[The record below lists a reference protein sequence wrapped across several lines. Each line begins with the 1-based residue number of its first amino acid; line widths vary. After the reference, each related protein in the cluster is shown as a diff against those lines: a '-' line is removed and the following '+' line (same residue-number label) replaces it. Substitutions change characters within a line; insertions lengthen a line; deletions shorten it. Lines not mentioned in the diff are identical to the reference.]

1 MEPSTVR
8 HTWRG
13 AARQDGLSPGGMRQG
28 RGLTAPGGLGK
39 GRLNKP
45 GGNAM
50 LKTITGVL
58 AALAA
63 LTVSAAAQ
71 NYPTRPVTM
80 VIPFAAGGP
89 TDVLGRVV
97 GARMSEILGQQVVIE
112 NVTGAGGQTGSKRVA
127 DSAPDGYNFLIGTV
141 GTHAQAQ
148 TLYKKPLY
156 NSQTDF
162 TPVGLIAQVPIAL
175 IARKDL
181 PVKDFK
187 EFVTYAKENQSKMQ
201 FGSAGAGSATHL
213 GCVLLNYMIGVNI
226 THVPYRGTGPAMQDL
241 IGGRIDYIC
250 EVVTTIKSQLDGGTI
265 KGLAMLDSKR
275 SKALPD
281 LPTAEEQ
288 GTKDLIAY
296 TWNAIFLPKGAPDAV
311 VKKLNGAML
320 EAMHSPAVKDKLG
333 ALGAEIVS
341 DDRATPAALAKLVK
355 DETEKWAKPI
365 KASGVTVE

>member
-1 MEPSTVR
+1 MNRKVIAIASLV
-8 HTWRG
+8 
-13 AARQDGLSPGGMRQG
+13 
-28 RGLTAPGGLGK
+28 
-39 GRLNKP
+39 
-45 GGNAM
+45 
-50 LKTITGVL
+50 VV
-58 AALAA
+58 ALAGA
-63 LTVSAAAQ
+63 AAAQ
-71 NYPTRPVTM
+71 SYPTRPITM

-97 GARMSEILGQQVVIE
+97 AAKMGESLGQQVVVE

-127 DSAPDGYNFLIGTV
+127 DAAPDGYNFVVGTV

-162 TPVGLIAQVPIAL
+162 APIGLIAQVPIVL

-187 EFVTYAKENQSKMQ
+187 EFVTYAKANQAKMQ

-213 GCVLLNYMIGVNI
+213 GCVLLNYIIGVNI

-241 IGGRIDYIC
+241 AAGRIDYLC
-250 EVVTTIKSQLDGGTI
+250 EIVTTAKPQIDGGTV
-265 KGLAMLDSKR
+265 KGIAMLDTKR
-275 SKALPD
+275 SPALPN

-288 GTKDLIAY
+288 GTKDIVAY
-296 TWNAIFLPKGAPDAV
+296 TWNALFAPKNTPEPI
-311 VKKLNGAML
+311 VKKLNGAMI
-320 EAMHSPAVKDKLG
+320 EAMHAPAVKDRLSS
-333 ALGAEIVS
+333 LGAEIVS
-341 DDRATPAALAKLVK
+341 DDKATPAALAKLVK

-365 KASGVTVE
+365 KASGVSVD